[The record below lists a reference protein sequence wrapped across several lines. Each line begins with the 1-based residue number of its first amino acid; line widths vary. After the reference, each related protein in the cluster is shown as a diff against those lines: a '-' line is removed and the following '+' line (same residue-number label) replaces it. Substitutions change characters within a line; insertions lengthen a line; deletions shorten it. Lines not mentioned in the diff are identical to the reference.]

1 MGATRILMVDDEEDL
16 ELLVRQ
22 RFRRRI
28 RKGEYE
34 FLFAQNGKE
43 ALEALEENPDVH
55 LVLSDINMPVMDGLT
70 LLGQLEDTKPDV
82 KAVIISAY
90 GDMEN
95 IRTAMNRGAFDFVT
109 KPVDFNDLQIT
120 IDKTVKHINDLEQA
134 LKNRDR
140 LVAIRRELD
149 VAKQVQLSGVPAELP
164 VGDAFGVHAVMN
176 PAKEIGGDFY
186 DFFELDEHHLG
197 LVIADVSDKGVPAAL
212 FTMITRALLKSSSR
226 RHDSPA
232 RCLHEVN
239 EFLCQDNDA
248 CMFVTA
254 FYGVLDLRDGSFRYS
269 NGGHNPPRHL
279 TQAGTVNALP
289 LTGDCAL
296 GIALGHQFG
305 DSTVTVKP
313 GDALFLYTD
322 GITEASNHDL
332 KEYGEQRLDGV
343 LADGASLGA
352 AALADSVLADV
363 ERFADG
369 AKQFDDITCLSLR
382 LRSLS
387 GGTGAGGSGSQ

>member
-1 MGATRILMVDDEEDL
+1 MGAARILMVDDEEDL

-28 RKGEYE
+28 RKGEFD
-34 FLFAQNGKE
+34 FLFAHNGKE
-43 ALEALEENPDVH
+43 ALEALDENPDIR

-70 LLGQLEDTKPDV
+70 LLGQLEESKPDV

-109 KPVDFNDLQIT
+109 KPVDFSDLQIT
-120 IDKTVKHINDLEQA
+120 IEKTLKHIHALEQA

-164 VGDAFGVHAVMN
+164 VREAFGVHAIMN
-176 PAKEIGGDFY
+176 SAKEIGGDFY
-186 DFFELDEHHLG
+186 DFFELDQHRLG

-226 RHDSPA
+226 RHDSPS

-248 CMFVTA
+248 CMFVTV
-254 FYGVLDLRDGSFRYS
+254 FYGVLDMRDGSFRYS

-279 TQAGTVNALP
+279 TSAGVVIELP
-289 LTGDCAL
+289 LTGDFAL
-296 GIALGHQFG
+296 GVADGHDFG
-305 DSTVTVKP
+305 ENVIQVAP

-322 GITEASNHDL
+322 GITEACNQQLD
-332 KEYGEQRLDGV
+332 EYGENRLDDVLGGGV
-343 LADGASLGA
+343 PASA
-352 AALADSVLADV
+352 REICESVVDSV
-363 ERFADG
+363 ERFVDG
-369 AKQFDDITCLSLR
+369 AMQFDDITCLSLR
-382 LRSLS
+382 LRLLAGAAGAS
-387 GGTGAGGSGSQ
+387 GPQ

>member
-1 MGATRILMVDDEEDL
+1 MGAARILMVDDEEDL

-34 FLFAQNGKE
+34 FLFAHNGKE
-43 ALEALEENPDVH
+43 ALEALDDNPDIR

-70 LLGQLEDTKPDV
+70 LLGQLEEAKPEV

-90 GDMEN
+90 GDMDN

-120 IDKTVKHINDLEQA
+120 IEKTLKHIATLEQA

-140 LVAIRRELD
+140 LVAIRQELD

-164 VGDAFGVHAVMN
+164 VRESFGVHAIMN

-186 DFFELDEHHLG
+186 DFFDLDEHHIG
-197 LVIADVSDKGVPAAL
+197 VVIADVSDKGVPAAL

-226 RHDSPA
+226 RHPSPS

-239 EFLCQDNDA
+239 EFVCQDNDA
-248 CMFVTA
+248 CMFVTV
-254 FYGVLDLRDGSFRYS
+254 FYGVLDLRDGTFRFC

-279 TQAGTVNALP
+279 TADGAVNALP
-289 LTGDCAL
+289 LTGDFAL
-296 GIALGHQFG
+296 GVADGHDFG
-305 DSTVTVKP
+305 ESSITLAP

-322 GITEASNHDL
+322 GITEACNHEL
-332 KEYGEQRLDGV
+332 EEYGDARLDAVLGEGV
-343 LADGASLGA
+343 PETSQELSESVVSSVEQFVDGAT
-352 AALADSVLADV
+352 
-363 ERFADG
+363 
-369 AKQFDDITCLSLR
+369 QFDDITCLSLR
-382 LRSLS
+382 LRLLS
-387 GGTGAGGSGSQ
+387 GAAGTDGSQ

>member
-1 MGATRILMVDDEEDL
+1 MGAVRILMVDDEEDL

-28 RKGEYE
+28 RKGEYD
-34 FLFAQNGKE
+34 FVFAQNGKQ
-43 ALEALEENPDVH
+43 ALDLLVENPDIR
-55 LVLSDINMPVMDGLT
+55 LVLSDINMPVMDGLA
-70 LLGQLEDTKPDV
+70 LLSELEEAKPDV

-90 GDMEN
+90 GDMDN

-120 IDKTVKHINDLEQA
+120 IEKTLKHIEALEQA

-164 VGDAFGVHAVMN
+164 VGEAFGVHAVMN

-186 DFFELDEHHLG
+186 DFFELDEHRLG
-197 LVIADVSDKGVPAAL
+197 LAIADVSDKGVPAAL

-226 RHDSPA
+226 RHDSPSH
-232 RCLHEVN
+232 CLREVN
-239 EFLCQDNDA
+239 EFICQDNDA
-248 CMFVTA
+248 CMFVTV

-279 TQAGTVNALP
+279 TAEGAVNALP
-289 LTGDCAL
+289 LTGDFAL
-296 GIALGHQFG
+296 GISDGHDFG
-305 DSTVTVKP
+305 ENAVVIVP

-322 GITEASNHDL
+322 GITEACNHEL
-332 KEYGEQRLDGV
+332 EEYGEARLDRVLGGGV
-343 LADGASLGA
+343 PMGAQELAE
-352 AALADSVLADV
+352 SVVGSV

-369 AKQFDDITCLSLR
+369 ATQFDDITCLSLR
-382 LRSLS
+382 LRLLS
-387 GGTGAGGSGSQ
+387 RAAGTDGPH

>member
-1 MGATRILMVDDEEDL
+1 MGATRVLMVDDEEDL

-34 FLFAQNGKE
+34 FLFAHNGKE
-43 ALEALEENPDVH
+43 ALEALDRNPDIH

-70 LLGQLEDTKPDV
+70 LLGQLEETKPDV

-120 IDKTVKHINDLEQA
+120 IEKTLRHINALEQA

-164 VGDAFGVHAVMN
+164 VGDAFGVHAIMN

-186 DFFELDEHHLG
+186 DFFKLDEHRLG
-197 LVIADVSDKGVPAAL
+197 LAIADVSDKGVPAAL
-212 FTMITRALLKSSSR
+212 FTMITRALLKSSSQ
-226 RHDSPA
+226 RHGSPA

-248 CMFVTA
+248 CMFVTL

-279 TQAGTVNALP
+279 AAGGAVIELP
-289 LTGDCAL
+289 LTGDFAL
-296 GIALGHQFG
+296 GIADGHDFG
-305 DSTVTVKP
+305 ENLVTLAP

-322 GITEASNHDL
+322 GITEACNREL
-332 KEYGEQRLDGV
+332 EEYGEQRLDGV
-343 LADGASLGA
+343 LGDA
-352 AALADSVLADV
+352 APMSARQLAESVVGSV
-363 ERFADG
+363 ERFVDG
-369 AKQFDDITCLSLR
+369 ATQFDDITCLSLR
-382 LRSLS
+382 LRSPAGS
-387 GGTGAGGSGSQ
+387 AGTNGSQ

>member
-1 MGATRILMVDDEEDL
+1 MDAARILMVDDEEDL

-34 FLFAQNGKE
+34 FLFAHNGQE
-43 ALEALEENPDVH
+43 ALQALEENPDIR

-70 LLGQLEDTKPDV
+70 LLSQLEESKPDV

-90 GDMEN
+90 GDMAN

-109 KPVDFNDLQIT
+109 KPVDFSDLQIT
-120 IDKTVKHINDLEQA
+120 IEKTLKHIGALEQA
-134 LKNRDR
+134 LQNRDR

-149 VAKQVQLSGVPAELP
+149 VAKQVQLSGVPAHLP
-164 VGDAFGVHAVMN
+164 VRDAFGVHAIMN

-186 DFFELDEHHLG
+186 DFFELDEHRLG
-197 LVIADVSDKGVPAAL
+197 LAIADVSDKGVPAAL

-226 RHDSPA
+226 RHDSPS
-232 RCLHEVN
+232 RCLYEVN
-239 EFLCQDNDA
+239 EFICQDNDA
-248 CMFVTA
+248 CMFVTV

-279 TQAGTVNALP
+279 TAAGGVSELP
-289 LTGDCAL
+289 LTGDFAL
-296 GIALGHQFG
+296 GIADGHDFG
-305 DSTVTVKP
+305 EHVVTLVP

-322 GITEASNHDL
+322 GITEACNHQLD
-332 KEYGEQRLDGV
+332 EYGEDRLDRV
-343 LADGASLGA
+343 LGDGAPTDAGE
-352 AALADSVLADV
+352 LAESVVDSV
-363 ERFADG
+363 ERFVDG
-369 AKQFDDITCLSLR
+369 AIQFDDITCLSLR
-382 LRSLS
+382 LRTVS
-387 GGTGAGGSGSQ
+387 GRTGASGSD

>member
-1 MGATRILMVDDEEDL
+1 MGLTRILMVDDEEDL

-22 RFRRRI
+22 RFRRSI

-34 FLFAQNGKE
+34 FLFSQNGKE
-43 ALEALEENPDVH
+43 ALEALEQNPDIR
-55 LVLSDINMPVMDGLT
+55 LVLSDINMPVMDGLA
-70 LLGQLEDTKPDV
+70 LLGQLEETKPDV

-90 GDMEN
+90 GDMDN

-120 IDKTVKHINDLEQA
+120 IEKTLKHIDALEQA

-164 VGDAFGVHAVMN
+164 VGDAFGVHAIMN

-186 DFFELDEHHLG
+186 DFFELDEHRLG
-197 LVIADVSDKGVPAAL
+197 LVIADVSGKGVPAAL

-226 RHDSPA
+226 RHESPSG
-232 RCLHEVN
+232 CLQEVN

-248 CMFVTA
+248 CMFVTV

-269 NGGHNPPRHL
+269 NGGHNLPRHL
-279 TQAGTVNALP
+279 TADGAVTELP
-289 LTGDCAL
+289 LTGDLAL
-296 GIALGHQFG
+296 GIAQGHEFG
-305 DSTVTVKP
+305 ENTVNLVP

-322 GITEASNHDL
+322 GITEACNHQLD
-332 KEYGEQRLDGV
+332 EYGEGRLDEV
-343 LADGASLGA
+343 LGGGEPSSAQE
-352 AALADSVLADV
+352 LAESVVDSV

-369 AKQFDDITCLSLR
+369 ATQFDDITCLSLR
-382 LRSLS
+382 LRLLS
-387 GGTGAGGSGSQ
+387 GNA

>member
-34 FLFAQNGKE
+34 FLFAHNGKE
-43 ALEALEENPDVH
+43 ALEALEENPDIR
-55 LVLSDINMPVMDGLT
+55 LVLSDINMPVMDGLA
-70 LLGQLEDTKPDV
+70 LLGQLEESKPDV

-90 GDMEN
+90 GDMDN

-120 IDKTVKHINDLEQA
+120 IEKTLKHIKALEQA

-164 VGDAFGVHAVMN
+164 VGEAFGVHAIMN

-186 DFFELDEHHLG
+186 DFFELDEHRLG

-226 RHDSPA
+226 RHDSPS

-239 EFLCQDNDA
+239 EFICQDNDA
-248 CMFVTA
+248 CMFVTV

-279 TQAGTVNALP
+279 TADGAVSELP
-289 LTGDCAL
+289 LTGDFAL
-296 GIALGHQFG
+296 GIADGHDFG
-305 DSTVTVKP
+305 ENVVNVVP

-322 GITEASNHDL
+322 GITEACNHQLD
-332 KEYGEQRLDGV
+332 EYGEDRLDGV
-343 LADGASLGA
+343 LGGDAPTSARE
-352 AALADSVLADV
+352 LAESVVDSV

-369 AKQFDDITCLSLR
+369 ATQFDDITCLSLR
-382 LRSLS
+382 LRLLS
-387 GGTGAGGSGSQ
+387 GGAGTDGSQ

>member
-34 FLFAQNGKE
+34 FLFAHNGKE
-43 ALEALEENPDVH
+43 ALEALEENPEIR

-70 LLGQLEDTKPDV
+70 LLGQLEETNPDV

-120 IDKTVKHINDLEQA
+120 IEKTLKHIQDLEQA

-164 VGDAFGVHAVMN
+164 VGEAFGVHAIMN

-186 DFFELDEHHLG
+186 DFFELDEHRLG

-226 RHDSPA
+226 RHDSPS

-239 EFLCQDNDA
+239 EFVCQDNDA
-248 CMFVTA
+248 CMFVTV

-279 TQAGTVNALP
+279 TAAGAVNELP
-289 LTGDCAL
+289 LTGDFAL
-296 GIALGHQFG
+296 GVADGHDFG
-305 DSTVTVKP
+305 ENMITLAP

-322 GITEASNHDL
+322 GITEACNQQLD
-332 KEYGEQRLDGV
+332 EYGEARLDGV
-343 LADGASLGA
+343 LGGDVPGTAQEMAESVVAS
-352 AALADSVLADV
+352 V
-363 ERFADG
+363 EQFADG
-369 AKQFDDITCLSLR
+369 ATQFDDITCLSLR
-382 LRSLS
+382 LRLLS
-387 GGTGAGGSGSQ
+387 GAGG

>member
-34 FLFAQNGKE
+34 FLFAHNGRE
-43 ALEALEENPDVH
+43 ALEALDNNPDIR

-70 LLGQLEDTKPDV
+70 LLGQLEEAKPEV

-90 GDMEN
+90 GDMDN

-120 IDKTVKHINDLEQA
+120 IEKTLKHIATLEQA

-140 LVAIRRELD
+140 LVAIRQELD

-164 VGDAFGVHAVMN
+164 VRKAFGVHAIMN

-186 DFFELDEHHLG
+186 DFFDLDEHHIG

-226 RHDSPA
+226 RHPSPS

-239 EFLCQDNDA
+239 EFVCQDNDA
-248 CMFVTA
+248 CMFVTV
-254 FYGVLDLRDGSFRYS
+254 FYGVLDLRDGTFNFC

-279 TQAGTVNALP
+279 TADGAVNALP
-289 LTGDCAL
+289 LTGDFAL
-296 GIALGHQFG
+296 GVADGHDFG
-305 DSTVTVKP
+305 ESSITLAP

-322 GITEASNHDL
+322 GITEACNHELEED
-332 KEYGEQRLDGV
+332 GDARLDAVLGAGV
-343 LADGASLGA
+343 PETSQELSESVVSSVEQFVDGAT
-352 AALADSVLADV
+352 
-363 ERFADG
+363 
-369 AKQFDDITCLSLR
+369 QFDDITCLSLR
-382 LRSLS
+382 LRLLS
-387 GGTGAGGSGSQ
+387 GAAGTDGSQ

>member
-34 FLFAQNGKE
+34 FLFAHNGQQ
-43 ALEALEENPDVH
+43 ALEALEENPDIH
-55 LVLSDINMPVMDGLT
+55 LVLSDINMPVMDGLA
-70 LLGQLEDTKPDV
+70 LLGQLEETKPDV

-120 IDKTVKHINDLEQA
+120 IEKTLKHIDALEQA

-140 LVAIRRELD
+140 LVAIRHELD

-164 VGDAFGVHAVMN
+164 VGDAFEVHAIMN

-186 DFFELDEHHLG
+186 DFFELDEHRLG
-197 LVIADVSDKGVPAAL
+197 LAIADVSDKGVPAAL

-248 CMFVTA
+248 CMFVTV

-279 TQAGTVNALP
+279 TEDGAVSELP
-289 LTGDCAL
+289 LTGDFAL
-296 GIALGHQFG
+296 GIADGHDFG
-305 DSTVTVKP
+305 ENEVTVVP

-322 GITEASNHDL
+322 GITEACNHQLD
-332 KEYGEQRLDGV
+332 EYGEDRLDGV
-343 LADGASLGA
+343 LGGGVPVSARE
-352 AALADSVLADV
+352 LAESVVGSV
-363 ERFADG
+363 EQFADG
-369 AKQFDDITCLSLR
+369 ATQFDDITCLSLR
-382 LRSLS
+382 LRQLS
-387 GGTGAGGSGSQ
+387 GGAGTDGSH

>member
-34 FLFAQNGKE
+34 FLFAHNGKE
-43 ALEALEENPDVH
+43 ALEALEENPDIR
-55 LVLSDINMPVMDGLT
+55 LVLSDINMPVMDGLA
-70 LLGQLEDTKPDV
+70 LLGQLEETKPDV

-90 GDMEN
+90 GDMQN

-120 IDKTVKHINDLEQA
+120 IEKTLKHIDALEQA

-149 VAKQVQLSGVPAELP
+149 VAKQVQLSGVPAQLP
-164 VGDAFGVHAVMN
+164 VGDAFGVHAIMN

-186 DFFELDEHHLG
+186 DFFELDEHRLG
-197 LVIADVSDKGVPAAL
+197 LAIADVSDKGVPAAL

-226 RHDSPA
+226 RHDSPS

-239 EFLCQDNDA
+239 EFICQDNDA
-248 CMFVTA
+248 CMFVTV
-254 FYGVLDLRDGSFRYS
+254 FYGILDLRDGSFRYS

-279 TQAGTVNALP
+279 TGDGAVHELP
-289 LTGDCAL
+289 LTGDFAL
-296 GIALGHQFG
+296 GIADGHDFG
-305 DSTVTVKP
+305 ENMITVVP

-322 GITEASNHDL
+322 GITEACNRQL
-332 KEYGEQRLDGV
+332 EEYGEDRLDGV
-343 LADGASLGA
+343 LGGGAPMGA
-352 AALADSVLADV
+352 QELAESVVDSV

-369 AKQFDDITCLSLR
+369 ATQFDDITCLSLHLR
-382 LRSLS
+382 LLS
-387 GGTGAGGSGSQ
+387 GGAGTDGSH

>member
-28 RKGEYE
+28 RKGEYD
-34 FLFAQNGKE
+34 FLFAHNGKE
-43 ALEALEENPDVH
+43 ALEALEDNPDIH

-70 LLGQLEDTKPDV
+70 LLGQLEETKPDV

-90 GDMEN
+90 GDMDN

-120 IDKTVKHINDLEQA
+120 IEKTLKHIHALEQA

-140 LVAIRRELD
+140 LVAIRQELD

-164 VGDAFGVHAVMN
+164 IRDAFGVHAIMN

-186 DFFELDEHHLG
+186 DFFELDEHRLG
-197 LVIADVSDKGVPAAL
+197 LAIADVSDKGVPAAL

-226 RHDSPA
+226 RHDSPS

-239 EFLCQDNDA
+239 EFICQDNDA
-248 CMFVTA
+248 CMFVTV
-254 FYGVLDLRDGSFRYS
+254 FYGVLDLRDGSFCYS

-279 TQAGTVNALP
+279 TSDGAVSELP
-289 LTGDCAL
+289 LTGDFAL
-296 GIALGHQFG
+296 GIADGHHFG
-305 DSTVTVKP
+305 ENEITVVP

-322 GITEASNHDL
+322 GITEACNHQL
-332 KEYGEQRLDGV
+332 EEYGEDRLDGV
-343 LADGASLGA
+343 LGGGAPMDA
-352 AALADSVLADV
+352 RDLAESVVDSV
-363 ERFADG
+363 EQFADG
-369 AKQFDDITCLSLR
+369 ATQFDDITCLSLHLR
-382 LRSLS
+382 LLS
-387 GGTGAGGSGSQ
+387 GGAGTDGSP

>member
-28 RKGEYE
+28 RKGEFE
-34 FLFAQNGKE
+34 FLFAHNGRE
-43 ALEALEENPDVH
+43 ALEALEENPDIR

-70 LLGQLEDTKPDV
+70 LLGQLEETKPDV

-120 IDKTVKHINDLEQA
+120 IEKTLKHIQDLQQA

-164 VGDAFGVHAVMN
+164 VGDAFGVHAIMN

-186 DFFELDEHHLG
+186 DFFELDEHRLG

-226 RHDSPA
+226 RHESPG

-239 EFLCQDNDA
+239 EFVCQDNDA
-248 CMFVTA
+248 CMFVTV

-279 TQAGTVNALP
+279 TSEGTVIELP
-289 LTGDCAL
+289 LTGDFAL
-296 GIALGHQFG
+296 GIADGHDFG
-305 DSTVTVKP
+305 ENVVNVAP

-322 GITEASNHDL
+322 GITEACNHQLD
-332 KEYGEQRLDGV
+332 EYGEDRLDGV
-343 LADGASLGA
+343 LSGGGPMGARE
-352 AALADSVLADV
+352 LAETVVDSV
-363 ERFADG
+363 EQFADG
-369 AKQFDDITCLSLR
+369 ATQFDDITCLSLR
-382 LRSLS
+382 LRLLS
-387 GGTGAGGSGSQ
+387 GGAGT

>member
-34 FLFAQNGKE
+34 FLFAHNGRE
-43 ALEALEENPDVH
+43 ALEALEENPDIR
-55 LVLSDINMPVMDGLT
+55 LVLSDINMPVMDGLA
-70 LLGQLEDTKPDV
+70 LLGQLEESKPDV

-90 GDMEN
+90 GDMDN

-120 IDKTVKHINDLEQA
+120 IEKTLKHIKALEQA

-164 VGDAFGVHAVMN
+164 VGEAFGVHAIMN

-186 DFFELDEHHLG
+186 DFFELDEHRLG

-226 RHDSPA
+226 RHDSPS

-239 EFLCQDNDA
+239 EFICQDNDA
-248 CMFVTA
+248 CMFVTV
-254 FYGVLDLRDGSFRYS
+254 FYGVLDLRDGRFLYS

-279 TQAGTVNALP
+279 NADGAVSELP
-289 LTGDCAL
+289 LTGDFAL
-296 GIALGHQFG
+296 GIADGHDFG
-305 DSTVTVKP
+305 ENVVTVVP

-322 GITEASNHDL
+322 GITEACNHQLD
-332 KEYGEQRLDGV
+332 EYGEDRLDGV
-343 LADGASLGA
+343 LGGDVPTSARE
-352 AALADSVLADV
+352 LAESVVDSV
-363 ERFADG
+363 EQFADG
-369 AKQFDDITCLSLR
+369 ATQFDDITCLSLR
-382 LRSLS
+382 LRLLS
-387 GGTGAGGSGSQ
+387 GGAGTDGSQ

>member
-1 MGATRILMVDDEEDL
+1 MGAARILMVDDEEDL

-34 FLFAQNGKE
+34 FLFAQNGKQ

-70 LLGQLEDTKPDV
+70 LLGQLEDSKPDV

-120 IDKTVKHINDLEQA
+120 IEKTLKHINDLEQA

-149 VAKQVQLSGVPAELP
+149 VAKQVQLSGVPAKLP
-164 VGDAFGVHAVMN
+164 TGDAFGVHAAMN

-186 DFFELDEHHLG
+186 DFFKLDEHRLG

-226 RHDSPA
+226 RCESPST
-232 RCLHEVN
+232 CLHEVN

-248 CMFVTA
+248 CMFVTT
-254 FYGVLDLRDGSFRYS
+254 FYGVLDLRDGSFRYA

-279 TQAGTVNALP
+279 TQEGEVRALP
-289 LTGDCAL
+289 LTQDCAL
-296 GIALGHQFG
+296 GIALGHQF
-305 DSTVTVKP
+305 SENTVIVKP

-322 GITEASNHDL
+322 GITEASNHEL
-332 KEYGEQRLDGV
+332 EEYGEQRLDRM
-343 LADGASLGA
+343 LADGASSDA
-352 AALADSVLADV
+352 KALIDSVLDDV

-382 LRSLS
+382 LESLS
-387 GGTGAGGSGSQ
+387 GGGASGSP

>member
-1 MGATRILMVDDEEDL
+1 MGAARILMVDDEEDL

-34 FLFAQNGKE
+34 FLFAHNGKE
-43 ALEALEENPDVH
+43 ALEALDNNPDIR

-70 LLGQLEDTKPDV
+70 LLGQLEEAKPEV

-90 GDMEN
+90 GDMDN

-120 IDKTVKHINDLEQA
+120 IEKTLKHIATLEQA

-140 LVAIRRELD
+140 LVAIRQELD

-164 VGDAFGVHAVMN
+164 IREAFGVHAVMN

-186 DFFELDEHHLG
+186 DFFDLDEHHIG

-226 RHDSPA
+226 RHGSPS

-239 EFLCQDNDA
+239 EFVCQDNDA
-248 CMFVTA
+248 CMFVTV
-254 FYGVLDLRDGSFRYS
+254 FYGVLDLRDGTFRFC

-279 TQAGTVNALP
+279 TADGAVNALP
-289 LTGDCAL
+289 LTGDFAL
-296 GIALGHQFG
+296 GVADGHDFG
-305 DSTVTVKP
+305 ESSITLAP

-322 GITEASNHDL
+322 GITEACNHEL
-332 KEYGEQRLDGV
+332 EEYGDARLDAVLGEGV
-343 LADGASLGA
+343 PETSQELSESVVSSVEQFVDGAT
-352 AALADSVLADV
+352 
-363 ERFADG
+363 
-369 AKQFDDITCLSLR
+369 QFDDITCLSLR
-382 LRSLS
+382 LRLLS
-387 GGTGAGGSGSQ
+387 GAAGTDGSQ

>member
-1 MGATRILMVDDEEDL
+1 MSLTRILMVDDEEDL

-34 FLFAQNGKE
+34 FLFAHNGKE
-43 ALEALEENPDVH
+43 ALEALDENPDIR

-70 LLGQLEDTKPDV
+70 LLGQLDESKPEV

-90 GDMEN
+90 GDMDN

-120 IDKTVKHINDLEQA
+120 IDKTLKHIRALETA

-140 LVAIRRELD
+140 LVAIRQELD

-164 VGDAFGVHAVMN
+164 VAEDFGVHAVMN

-186 DFFELDEHHLG
+186 DFFQLDEHRLG

-226 RHDSPA
+226 RHDSPS

-239 EFLCQDNDA
+239 EFVSQDNDA
-248 CMFVTA
+248 CMLVTV
-254 FYGVLDLRDGSFRYS
+254 FYGVLDLTDGSFRYS

-279 TQAGTVNALP
+279 TKEGKVNELP
-289 LTGDCAL
+289 LTGDFAL
-296 GIALGHQFG
+296 GVADGHDFG
-305 DSTVTVKP
+305 EKTISISP

-322 GITEASNHDL
+322 GITEACNNDFD
-332 KEYGEQRLDGV
+332 EYGEDRLDLV
-343 LADGASLGA
+343 LADNPQSSAQQ
-352 AALADSVLADV
+352 LAEAVVGSV

-369 AKQFDDITCLSLR
+369 ANQFDDITCLTLR
-382 LRSLS
+382 LRLLS
-387 GGTGAGGSGSQ
+387 GTGASDGPH

>member
-1 MGATRILMVDDEEDL
+1 MVDDEEDL

-34 FLFAQNGKE
+34 FLFAHNGKE
-43 ALEALEENPDVH
+43 ALEALDQNPDIR

-70 LLGQLEDTKPDV
+70 LLGQLEETKPDV

-120 IDKTVKHINDLEQA
+120 IEKTLKHINALEQA

-164 VGDAFGVHAVMN
+164 VGDAFGVHAIMN

-186 DFFELDEHHLG
+186 DFFELDEHRLG
-197 LVIADVSDKGVPAAL
+197 LAIADVSDKGVPAAL

-226 RHDSPA
+226 RHDSPS

-248 CMFVTA
+248 CMFVTV

-279 TQAGTVNALP
+279 AAGGAVSELP
-289 LTGDCAL
+289 LTGDFAL
-296 GIALGHQFG
+296 GIADGHDFG
-305 DSTVTVKP
+305 ENVVTVVP

-322 GITEASNHDL
+322 GITEACNHQLD
-332 KEYGEQRLDGV
+332 EYGEQRLDGV
-343 LADGASLGA
+343 LGGGAPMNA
-352 AALADSVLADV
+352 QELAELVVGSV
-363 ERFADG
+363 ERFVDG
-369 AKQFDDITCLSLR
+369 ATQFDDITCLSLR
-382 LRSLS
+382 LRSP
-387 GGTGAGGSGSQ
+387 SGSAGADGSQ

>member
-1 MGATRILMVDDEEDL
+1 MGAARILMVDDEEDL

-34 FLFAQNGKE
+34 FLFAHNGKE
-43 ALEALEENPDVH
+43 ALEALDDNPDIR

-70 LLGQLEDTKPDV
+70 LLGQLEEAKPEV

-90 GDMEN
+90 GDMDN

-120 IDKTVKHINDLEQA
+120 IEKTLKHIATLEQA

-140 LVAIRRELD
+140 LVAIRQELD

-164 VGDAFGVHAVMN
+164 IREAFGVHAVMN

-186 DFFELDEHHLG
+186 DFFDLDEHHIG
-197 LVIADVSDKGVPAAL
+197 VVIADVSDKGVPAAL

-226 RHDSPA
+226 RHPSPS

-239 EFLCQDNDA
+239 EFVCQDNDA
-248 CMFVTA
+248 CMFVTV
-254 FYGVLDLRDGSFRYS
+254 FYGVLDLRDGTFRFC

-279 TQAGTVNALP
+279 TADGAVNALP
-289 LTGDCAL
+289 LTGDFAL
-296 GIALGHQFG
+296 GVADGHDFG
-305 DSTVTVKP
+305 ESSITLAP

-322 GITEASNHDL
+322 GITEACNHEL
-332 KEYGEQRLDGV
+332 EEYGDARLDAVLGAGV
-343 LADGASLGA
+343 PETSRELSESVVSSVEQFVDGAT
-352 AALADSVLADV
+352 
-363 ERFADG
+363 
-369 AKQFDDITCLSLR
+369 QFDDITCLSLR
-382 LRSLS
+382 LRLLS
-387 GGTGAGGSGSQ
+387 GAAGTDGSQ

>member
-1 MGATRILMVDDEEDL
+1 MGAARILMVDDEEDL

-34 FLFAQNGKE
+34 FLFAHNGKE
-43 ALEALEENPDVH
+43 ALEALDNNPDIR

-70 LLGQLEDTKPDV
+70 LLGQLEEAKPEV

-90 GDMEN
+90 GDMDN

-120 IDKTVKHINDLEQA
+120 IEKTLKHIATLEQA

-140 LVAIRRELD
+140 LVAIRQELD

-164 VGDAFGVHAVMN
+164 VRESFGVHAIMN

-186 DFFELDEHHLG
+186 DFFDLDEHHIG
-197 LVIADVSDKGVPAAL
+197 VVIADVSDKGVPAAL

-226 RHDSPA
+226 RHPSPS

-239 EFLCQDNDA
+239 EFVCQDNDA
-248 CMFVTA
+248 CMFVTV
-254 FYGVLDLRDGSFRYS
+254 FYGVLDLRDGTFRFC

-279 TQAGTVNALP
+279 TADGAVNALP
-289 LTGDCAL
+289 LTGDFAL
-296 GIALGHQFG
+296 GVADGHDFG
-305 DSTVTVKP
+305 ESSITLAP

-322 GITEASNHDL
+322 GITEACNHEL
-332 KEYGEQRLDGV
+332 EEYGDARLDAV
-343 LADGASLGA
+343 LGEVVPETSQELSESVVSSVEQFVDGAT
-352 AALADSVLADV
+352 
-363 ERFADG
+363 
-369 AKQFDDITCLSLR
+369 QFDDITCLSLR
-382 LRSLS
+382 LRLLS
-387 GGTGAGGSGSQ
+387 GAAGTDGSQ